1 MESFKLDVV
10 RKTLT
15 ITEKYSK
22 KLQDM
27 ESAEFKH
34 YTALMTA
41 IPGLTVV
48 HKTHKTPSKYITKSG
63 EQCNCNQFKNLTYAN
78 MEQFIDSLPDAKHY
92 RDEYDFIKNHA
103 SSIQTNKY
111 ALVRRWFMAQFPHF
125 RKNPLF
131 YIYNTPAL
139 IHAADIMKGT
149 EAEKEIKQAS

>member
-1 MESFKLDVV
+1 MERFKLDVV
-10 RKTLT
+10 SKTLT
-15 ITEKYSK
+15 ITERYSK

-27 ESAEFKH
+27 DSAEFKH
-34 YTALMTA
+34 YTDLMTA

-48 HKTHKTPSKYITKSG
+48 RKTHKTPSKYITKSG

-78 MEQFIDSLPDAKHY
+78 MERFMDSLHDAKTY

-103 SSIQTNKY
+103 SSIQANGY
-111 ALVRRWFMAQFPHF
+111 ALVRRWFMAQFPLF

-139 IHAADIMKGT
+139 VHAADVMKET
-149 EAEKEIKQAS
+149 EAEKEIKQVS